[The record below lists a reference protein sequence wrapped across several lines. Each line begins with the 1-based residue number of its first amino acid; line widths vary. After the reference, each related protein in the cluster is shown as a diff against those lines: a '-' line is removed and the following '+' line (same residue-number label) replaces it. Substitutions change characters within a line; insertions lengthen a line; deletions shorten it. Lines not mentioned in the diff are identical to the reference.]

1 MLLRM
6 CLIITVSCRSSI
18 EELLDIYH
26 KQIEIALKNEV
37 RSLQI
42 IAEPKVAWECLLI
55 RQLEEK
61 KLQVFLEKLKS
72 EQDAK
77 CEFGI
82 IGF

>member
-42 IAEPKVAWECLLI
+42 IAEPKVA
-55 RQLEEK
+55 
-61 KLQVFLEKLKS
+61 
-72 EQDAK
+72 
-77 CEFGI
+77 
-82 IGF
+82 